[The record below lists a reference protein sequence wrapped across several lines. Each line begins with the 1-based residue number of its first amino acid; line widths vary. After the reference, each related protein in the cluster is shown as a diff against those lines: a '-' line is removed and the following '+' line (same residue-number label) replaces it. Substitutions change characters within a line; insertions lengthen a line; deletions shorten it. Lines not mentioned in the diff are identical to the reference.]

1 MQISEFLDRKLAR
14 RFRTFD
20 RDGDGF
26 IEREDFISAA
36 ARLGEEFGHAPD
48 SPARQWVTALSL
60 DLWERLVT
68 AADTDSDQRIS
79 EAEYKAAFAAGLLE
93 TPGSFD
99 VGYRPLLD
107 AIMDIAD
114 ADRDGRLTEDDEVR
128 WTGSLMSLPR
138 PMPARRS
145 ATWTRTATGSS
156 APRICWRPS
165 ARITS
170 MTTSTRRAAGCSAP
184 STGDRRRHRPGHGPG
199 SE

>member
-26 IEREDFISAA
+26 IEREDFIDAA

-48 SPARQWVTALSL
+48 SPARQRVTALSL

-99 VGYRPLLD
+99 VGYRPFLD

-114 ADRDGRLTEDDEVR
+114 ADRDGRLTEDEEVR
-128 WTGSLMSLPR
+128 WTGSLMELPEAD
-138 PMPARRS
+138 AREAFRHLDQDGDGFVTTEDLLAAIGAYYFDDDPDS
-145 ATWTRTATGSS
+145 AGSWLLG
-156 APRICWRPS
+156 PL
-165 ARITS
+165 
-170 MTTSTRRAAGCSAP
+170 
-184 STGDRRRHRPGHGPG
+184 DR
-199 SE
+199 